1 MIFCIF
7 DIFIATSVIAI
18 YIFIN
23 TSMMIQSHQTIHDT
37 YVSIFKPIDYEEG
50 SNDILIDID
59 IFFVGHHENYFCGQL
74 RLHERDINVNELKH
88 AISQLMNHDI
98 LLNLPNENEDANLH
112 FDVIQNG
119 IVVTQPIVQLSNV
132 ILINT
137 HNQQWSIHV

>member
-1 MIFCIF
+1 MVARIRDKAGF
-7 DIFIATSVIAI
+7 T
-18 YIFIN
+18 
-23 TSMMIQSHQTIHDT
+23 
-37 YVSIFKPIDYEEG
+37 KP
-50 SNDILIDID
+50 
-59 IFFVGHHENYFCGQL
+59 ENYFCGQL